1 MGFIGGR
8 PNHAIWF
15 VGHRGDTL
23 LGLDPHTTQQALPP
37 SDTSAATAPGAGANV
52 VSSASNAGGGA
63 GSGAAVAAAKKEKK
77 DENGVPKTLY
87 RATTAAAAAA
97 SAATDTTTADA
108 GASAPANSILAAG
121 EDEDEDEDE
130 DEAATRSLAAAG
142 DSAQRQFAAR
152 LPLTDSYLESCHLF
166 SAAAH
171 VKRSARRQV
180 SLPKGWRV
188 KRTILAK

>member
-37 SDTSAATAPGAGANV
+37 SDTSAATAAGAGANV

-108 GASAPANSILAAG
+108 GASAPANSIPAAG

-130 DEAATRSLAAAG
+130 AAEGAAVVENLRAEMAG
-142 DSAQRQFAAR
+142 RGVSPERLLVTGR
-152 LPLTDSYLESCHLF
+152 LPLSLHL
-166 SAAAH
+166 
-171 VKRSARRQV
+171 
-180 SLPKGWRV
+180 
-188 KRTILAK
+188 LAKSHGECTTKILFTTLPLLLH